1 MESNVVSSSV
11 ASRLL
16 VLLCLSACAPAKQD
30 PAPPSPSIAASNA
43 ASSHGCAPPAPAT
56 ATSKL
61 RHIPDENDPCANSRG
76 LPPR

>member
-1 MESNVVSSSV
+1 MVSSSV
-11 ASRLL
+11 TSRLL
-16 VLLCLSACAPAKQD
+16 VLLCLGACSPAQQEAAPP
-30 PAPPSPSIAASNA
+30 PAPIAASGT
-43 ASSHGCAPPAPAT
+43 ASRTGCAPPAPAA